1 MKQQQI
7 AALLDEPACAHN
19 SKAKSGCAKTKPGA
33 TAGGC
38 AFDGAQIALLPIA
51 DVAHIVHGSIACAGS
66 SWDNRGTRSSGPALY
81 KMGMTTDLT
90 EQDVIMGRGEKR
102 LFHAIKQAIDTHRP
116 AAVFVYNTCIPA
128 LIGDDI
134 EAVCKEAAGRWG
146 TPVVPV
152 DAAGFYGTKN
162 LGNRIAGEAMVKYVC
177 GTREPDPLPAGSER
191 EGFKVHDV
199 ALIGEYNIAGEFWH
213 VLPLLDELGLRVLGN
228 LSGDARFREVQTLH
242 RSAVNMMVCS
252 KAMINVARL
261 LQERYGTPWFEGSFY
276 GVADVSQA
284 LRDFAR
290 IIGDP
295 DLTARTETLIAREEL
310 AIHSQLAPWRA
321 RLQGRKVLLYTGGV
335 KSWSIVSALQDLGML
350 VVATGTR
357 KSTEDDKAR
366 IRALMGED
374 AVMIDDGNP
383 RGLIN
388 IVREQGV
395 DVLIAGGR
403 NMYTALKARIPFLD
417 INQERDFAY
426 AGYGGMLELAR
437 QLCLTIESPVWQAV
451 RQPAPWNR
459 PPPALATAG
468 PVSVPAAG
476 APATPAAAGAH
487 RGSSPVD
494 DLATGEDG
502 PVPEPM
508 PAPPAILKRAKA
520 LSVSP
525 LKASATLGAAL
536 AFLGFRRAMPL
547 LHGSQ
552 GCTAFGKVF
561 FVRHF
566 REPIPLQTTAIE
578 QVSAIMGSED
588 HLVEGLR
595 VICEKHDPDLIG
607 VPTTGLVE
615 TQGCDI
621 RMAVKNFRSKYPQYA
636 RIAVVPVATPDFT
649 GSLESGYAL
658 ATQAIIEW
666 LVPSQEATGAQAG
679 QLASPTPLPRGAR
692 GQQPLQVNVLA
703 GSHLTPGDLEH
714 LKALIEAFG
723 LQPLVLPDLSD
734 SLDGYLPEEDFSPLT
749 LGGASVAALATL
761 KDAAATLVIGGSM
774 HPAAD
779 LLQARTGVPDYRL
792 PHLMGLEAV
801 DALVTILAKIAAR
814 PVPSSLERQR
824 AQLQDAMLD
833 CHFMLGQS
841 RFAIAAEP
849 DLLVGFSQ
857 LLAGVGAETVA
868 AVAPINAPSLAAAPC
883 ERVRIGDLEDLEQA
897 ARAGSAELLIGNAH
911 AAPTAQ
917 RLGIPLIRAGFPQ
930 YDRLG
935 GYQRTWIGY
944 QGTRA
949 TLFDLANHLLKL
961 ERGEVHPY
969 RSRLSPRGE
978 APCPGQDHAA

>member
-51 DVAHIVHGSIACAGS
+51 DVAHIVHGSIACSGS

-81 KMGMTTDLT
+81 RIGMTTDLT

-102 LFHAIKQAIDTHRP
+102 LFHAIKQAIDTYRP

-191 EGFKVHDV
+191 AGVKVHDV

-295 DLTARTETLIAREEL
+295 DLTARTEAVIAREEM
-310 AIHSQLAPWRA
+310 AIHRQLVPWRD

-335 KSWSIVSALQDLGML
+335 KSWSIVSALQDLGMV

-388 IVREQGV
+388 IVRDQEV

-403 NMYTALKARIPFLD
+403 NLYTAIKARIPFLD

-437 QLCLTIESPVWQAV
+437 QLCLTIESPVWSAA
-451 RQPAPWNR
+451 RQPAPWHR
-459 PPPALATAG
+459 PPGALANAG
-468 PVSVPAAG
+468 PARVPVAG
-476 APATPAAAGAH
+476 GAHATPTAAEAQ
-487 RGSSPVD
+487 RGFFPVN
-494 DLATGEDG
+494 DLATGED
-502 PVPEPM
+502 E
-508 PAPPAILKRAKA
+508 PAPKPMTPAQPEILKRAKA

-536 AFLGFRRAMPL
+536 AFLGFRRAIPM

-595 VICEKHDPDLIG
+595 VICEKNAPELIG

-621 RMAVKNFRSKYPQYA
+621 RMAVKNFRSQYPQYA

-658 ATQAIIEW
+658 ATQAIIDW
-666 LVPSQEATGAQAG
+666 LVPTQEATGPQAG
-679 QLASPTPLPRGAR
+679 QPFPRGEKAE
-692 GQQPLQVNVLA
+692 QPLQVNVLA

-714 LKALIEAFG
+714 LKGLIEAFG
-723 LQPLVLPDLSD
+723 LQPVVLPDLSD
-734 SLDGYLPEEDFSPLT
+734 SLDGHLPEEDFSPLT
-749 LGGASVAALATL
+749 LGGASVGALATL
-761 KDAAATLVIGGSM
+761 KDAVATLVIGGSM
-774 HPAAD
+774 NPAAD

-792 PHLMGLEAV
+792 PHLMGLNAV
-801 DALVTILAKIAAR
+801 DALVTILARIAAR

-849 DLLVGFSQ
+849 DLLVGLSQ

-868 AVAPINAPSLAAAPC
+868 AVAPINAPSLTAARCAQ
-883 ERVRIGDLEDLEQA
+883 VRIGDLEDLEQA
-897 ARAGSAELLIGNAH
+897 ARAGFAELVIGNAH
-911 AAPTAQ
+911 AAPTAE
-917 RLGIPLIRAGFPQ
+917 RLGVPLIRAGFPQ

-949 TLFDLANHLLKL
+949 TLFDLANQLLKL

-978 APCPGQDHAA
+978 APGPGQDHVA